1 MRNSLFTSCVSFT
14 ASRNHR
20 LVDSYYIEA
29 ATMADRVFIADY
41 IKKKRRRK
49 GNLEYLVKWKGY
61 PTRHCTWEPREN
73 ILDASLIKQFD
84 EEGYDPRR
92 VRAACRKKKRRRS
105 EITESR
111 SLPLPFY
118 DSDSE
123 HEPRTPP
130 HDLLNKHK
138 NKVSPISLSKYGGVW
153 QADATSGHGDTLFE
167 NEADNH
173 TEQKKRK
180 IDMDSTD
187 DKENEVTL
195 NDPRQKQLGTLYK
208 NGGKGCHPK
217 MRAKYMFRTG
227 DFENADWG
235 YDWSS
240 SDNESL
246 KGTVHI
252 DNDKTLNSTMTVTKN
267 HPENRERRNSF
278 SEMSSI
284 ASESTIPA
292 IDELETPVLVIDH
305 DWIEPTSCPSLEKS
319 FFEESFPPIEEED
332 ESMPILT
339 NEHTSFETETE
350 HLTQQMETDQSVET
364 KIPEIETEK
373 APEIETEKAREH
385 VYVTEVTFDDLTV
398 IIQESDKMKGFFRYQ
413 T

>member
-1 MRNSLFTSCVSFT
+1 
-14 ASRNHR
+14 
-20 LVDSYYIEA
+20 
-29 ATMADRVFIADY
+29 MADRVFIADY

-61 PTRHCTWEPREN
+61 PTRLCTWEPQEN
-73 ILDASLIKQFD
+73 ILDASLIKQFE

-130 HDLLNKHK
+130 HDLLKKHK

-153 QADATSGHGDTLFE
+153 QADATSKRGDTLFK
-167 NEADNH
+167 NETKNQS
-173 TEQKKRK
+173 EQKKRK
-180 IDMDSTD
+180 LDLDPIDN
-187 DKENEVTL
+187 KENEVKLHDST
-195 NDPRQKQLGTLYK
+195 YK
-208 NGGKGCHPK
+208 NGGKSCHPK

-246 KGTVHI
+246 KGTSI
-252 DNDKTLNSTMTVTKN
+252 KQSTDQSENSKDINPAMIFPQKSINQNFLHSLSEISSVT
-267 HPENRERRNSF
+267 
-278 SEMSSI
+278 
-284 ASESTIPA
+284 SESTIPA
-292 IDELETPVLVIDH
+292 IDEMEDSARVTEL
-305 DWIEPTSCPSLEKS
+305 DWNRPASCPMLDNTFLDEP
-319 FFEESFPPIEEED
+319 FPPILEID
-332 ESMPILT
+332 ESMPTLR
-339 NEHTSFETETE
+339 NENENICFNDETEELAKPTE
-350 HLTQQMETDQSVET
+350 TGTDQLLET
-364 KIPEIETEK
+364 KPEVDIE
-373 APEIETEKAREH
+373 AYREH
-385 VYVTEVTFDDLTV
+385 IFVTEVTLDNLTV
-398 IIQESDKMKGFFRYQ
+398 IIHESDKMKGFFKYE

>member
-1 MRNSLFTSCVSFT
+1 
-14 ASRNHR
+14 
-20 LVDSYYIEA
+20 
-29 ATMADRVFIADY
+29 MADRVFIADY

-130 HDLLNKHK
+130 HDLLSKHK
-138 NKVSPISLSKYGGVW
+138 TKVSPISLSKFGGVW
-153 QADATSGHGDTLFE
+153 QADATSEERDTLFE
-167 NEADNH
+167 NEADKR
-173 TEQKKRK
+173 TGQKKRK
-180 IDMDSTD
+180 IELDIIDN
-187 DKENEVTL
+187 KENEVTL
-195 NDPRQKQLGTLYK
+195 HSPRQEQLSPLYE
-208 NGGKGCHPK
+208 NGGKSCHPK

-227 DFENADWG
+227 DFENTEWG

-246 KGTVHI
+246 KGIVHI
-252 DNDKTLNSTMTVTKN
+252 DSEKALQSTMTVTQN
-267 HPENRERRNSF
+267 NPENRKRLDSYC
-278 SEMSSI
+278 EMSSN

-292 IDELETPVLVIDH
+292 IDELEVPPLVIDH
-305 DWIEPTSCPSLEKS
+305 DWQEPAGCPSLENS
-319 FFEESFPPIEEED
+319 YFEETFSPIKEED
-332 ESMPILT
+332 ENMPTLT
-339 NEHTSFETETE
+339 NEHAYPDPEKYN
-350 HLTQQMETDQSVET
+350 LTQQPEMDQSYENVT
-364 KIPEIETEK
+364 PEVNTD
-373 APEIETEKAREH
+373 KAREH
-385 VYVTEVTFDDLTV
+385 VYVTEVTLDNLTV
-398 IIQESDKMKGFFRYQ
+398 IIHESDKMKGFFRYQ